1 MSCQTIIKT
10 HTAAKLFICSKN
22 PFFLQINFEFSR
34 LNIKLI
40 FMNFHGKKK
49 NLKWIFGQ
57 KKIVLPQCV
66 RHEVQFL
73 WFFYFLKNLGKNHI
87 YIYSNFKPKVRSGL
101 TYRPIQF
108 EYFNTFLHI
117 FFRKG
122 YRGKWSLTVIRI
134 YDRFYVNMMQRVKK
148 WLLQKSSQRGYLF
161 VNWRLVEFE
170 QLLQKSRTHLKTNP
184 RKKWPQFLCNTLF
197 EENKNVTELIS
208 DFHFYFQFLFLVE
221 YFRII
226 LENVQHYFRYIFS
239 FISDFFFKIN
249 FYF

>member
-1 MSCQTIIKT
+1 MD
-10 HTAAKLFICSKN
+10 
-22 PFFLQINFEFSR
+22 
-34 LNIKLI
+34 
-40 FMNFHGKKK
+40 
-49 NLKWIFGQ
+49 

-184 RKKWPQFLCNTLF
+184 RKKMAS
-197 EENKNVTELIS
+197 IS
-208 DFHFYFQFLFLVE
+208 MQHFIWRKQKCYRNNFWFLFLFSV
-221 YFRII
+221 F
-226 LENVQHYFRYIFS
+226 IFS
-239 FISDFFFKIN
+239 RIF
-249 FYF
+249 